1 MRVSRNQIADGITNY
16 IKNDILPK
24 MENDKAVQIIGTIA
38 INAAAANGRLV
49 DAVFSNDIIRALL
62 DDDGSGTYD
71 ITGLADSMRDAI
83 AQYGSFPVKI
93 PAVPLLSPR
102 EITLK
107 LDAED
112 IDAMRRRIE
121 SA

>member
-112 IDAMRRRIE
+112 IDEMRRRIE